1 MCVTS
6 AADVR
11 EMLGERASPRAAGGG
26 RTDDTSRL
34 LDALS
39 PRVGREV
46 ADVARRAGFAY
57 ADAQALLGLAE
68 LEGRAARGEDGLWR
82 SVARRM

>member
-1 MCVTS
+1 GV
-6 AADVR
+6 
-11 EMLGERASPRAAGGG
+11 GGSPRPAEGG
-26 RTDDTSRL
+26 RTDETSRL

-39 PRVGREV
+39 LRVGREV

-82 SVARRM
+82 SVTRRERR

>member
-1 MCVTS
+1 VTS

-11 EMLGERASPRAAGGG
+11 EMLGQGVSAGPTAGG
-26 RTDDTSRL
+26 RTDETSRL

-39 PRVGREV
+39 PRAGRDV
-46 ADVARRAGFAY
+46 AEVARRAGFAY

-68 LEGRAARGEDGLWR
+68 LEGRVARGEDGLWR
-82 SVARRM
+82 SVTRRE